1 MRALRTTLVATAI
14 ALALGLAASAPA
26 SAHMH
31 FGHGGFGHF
40 GGWGGGYGLG
50 IVDAGG
56 YDDDSCVRWRSIFD
70 RYGDY
75 VGRRPVNVC
84 Y

>member
-14 ALALGLAASAPA
+14 AVALGLAASAPA

-31 FGHGGFGHF
+31 WGHWGFGPF
-40 GGWGGGYGLG
+40 AGWGGGYDAG
-50 IVDAGG
+50 IVDTDG
-56 YDDDSCVRWRSIFD
+56 YNDDSCIRWRPIYD
-70 RYGDY
+70 KYGEY
-75 VGRRPVNVC
+75 VGRRQVNVC

>member
-31 FGHGGFGHF
+31 FGHWGFGHC
-40 GGWGGGYGLG
+40 GGWGGGYGVGLAD
-50 IVDAGG
+50 VGG
-56 YDDDSCVRWRSIFD
+56 YDDCIRWRPIYD